1 MRIWELA
8 ALLALSISLCAGAWA
23 EARQSSISSRLIRL
37 HVIAA
42 SDETQEQEIK
52 LRVRDAVLEYLAP
65 RLDGATDA
73 EAARELIAAN
83 TDGIAK
89 AAESAAEGRTGCV
102 TLGRERYPT
111 RRYDG
116 FALPAGEYESLRVIL
131 GEGEGHNWWCVAFPP
146 LCTDA
151 VTEDELRAAME
162 TEDYGIISEQDG
174 EPAEIQDHRA
184 VGEPESPPAMTA
196 SRYHLKPKLHKKHSV
211 RQALLTFSPEKLIIK
226 MPPS

>member
-1 MRIWELA
+1 MRNYNKERSLRIWELA

-23 EARQSSISSRLIRL
+23 EARQSSISSQLIRL

-65 RLDGATDA
+65 RLDGAADA

-89 AAESAAEGRTGCV
+89 AAESAAEGRTVRV

-131 GEGEGHNWWCVAFPP
+131 GEGEGHNWWCVAFPS
-146 LCTDA
+146 LCLSATSEEFADKA
-151 VTEDELRAAME
+151 VGAGFPDSLTGAL
-162 TEDYGIISEQDG
+162 DG
-174 EPAEIQDHRA
+174 EEKYEVRFFLLDAL
-184 VGEPESPPAMTA
+184 GE
-196 SRYHLKPKLHKKHSV
+196 L
-211 RQALLTFSPEKLIIK
+211 EKFLYAG
-226 MPPS
+226 